1 VNTCQVRLGCARVV
15 NVSLSALS
23 VWSGLALGACATE
36 SASGST
42 RAEQG
47 SANAGDAAANAG
59 DAASTANASEDP
71 CSREALR
78 ARVDAYYTALAAH
91 DPTLLPLAEDAKY
104 TENGATVPIGEGLWK
119 TAGALTFK
127 RSAIDTQQC
136 TSVTESVIDEEGA
149 AIVLGLR
156 LKAERGQLIEIE
168 NIVVR
173 STERFSEP
181 AALAASASDDWESV
195 LPEEQQATR
204 EALSTVAELYFTKFP
219 NGACDFAESC
229 KRLENGFSPPGS
241 CTGSGI
247 GCAPESGESPGMRV
261 RLIVVDAEA
270 SIGVGF
276 AMWRDTATDFH
287 MFKVREGQVQ
297 GVHAVLA
304 AATSS
309 GWD

>member
-1 VNTCQVRLGCARVV
+1 VNTCQVRLCCTRVV
-15 NVSLSALS
+15 NVSLSSLS
-23 VWSGLALGACATE
+23 VWSGLTLCACASE
-36 SASGST
+36 SSSGPPQ
-42 RAEQG
+42 AEPS
-47 SANAGDAAANAG
+47 SANAADAAAP
-59 DAASTANASEDP
+59 ANASEDP

-78 ARVDAYYTALAAH
+78 ARVDAYYAALAAH
-91 DPTLLPLAEDAKY
+91 DPTALPLADEVKY

-119 TAGALTFK
+119 TAGALAFK

-156 LKAERGQLIEIE
+156 LKVERDQLIEIE

-173 STERFSEP
+173 STERFLEP

-195 LPEEQQATR
+195 LPEEQRTTR
-204 EALSTVAELYFTKFP
+204 ETLSTVAELYFTKFP
-219 NGACDFAESC
+219 NGACNFAESC

-247 GCAPESGESPGMRV
+247 GCAPENGGNPGMRV
-261 RLIVVDAEA
+261 RLIVVDVEA
-270 SIGVGF
+270 SISVGF
-276 AMWRDTATDFH
+276 TLWRDTSTDFH
-287 MFKVREGQVQ
+287 MFKVRDSQIQ
-297 GVHAVLA
+297 AVHAVLA